1 MKNKN
6 YIYSNNIG
14 KKATA
19 LILTIAL
26 AGMGMCGCGLPG
38 KTAADVAMDTVT
50 EAFTDDDAAL
60 LSKLI
65 ATQVGTTDESVDKEE
80 SVYVV
85 ADANGASKEVIVSD
99 WLKNTSG
106 EKTIVDQSDLTDI
119 KNIKGDETFENDG
132 ENITWNADGS
142 SIYYQGTTDKELPV
156 SMNITYYL
164 DGQEMT
170 ADEIAGK
177 SGNVTIRF
185 DYTNNEKVETSV
197 DGKDTEVYV
206 PFTVM
211 STMILPTDKF
221 ANINVTNGKVMSEGN
236 NNIVMGL
243 AFPGLTES
251 LDLDKEELE
260 EKDISIPDYVEV
272 NAITS
277 DFQLD
282 MTLSVILSDALS
294 DIHLTDSIDLSEL
307 EDGMND
313 LTDATT
319 KLEDGSGALR
329 DGVQELSDKTG
340 EFSNGAK
347 ELYDGVVKYTDGVS
361 QIESGVNTLK
371 EGSGALSSGANELS
385 AGAATLN
392 EKVQAISLPSGSL
405 TEEQKNQISSAVA
418 ADPLLSA
425 GASQLSKGITQAAL
439 GSVASSINSSDS
451 IKAAASSVRPSF
463 DNMVAAGVMTSEQ
476 ADQLANGIA
485 SGILN
490 NVAGKVS
497 GAAESENSTAT
508 QACLDALTSAAQKGA
523 IDGAS
528 AAAGSAASYSGMIDQ
543 LKAATSQLA
552 DGAKKVADGAGQ
564 LDSGV
569 GTLQSGVNTLN
580 GNSAALVDGAS
591 KLYDG
596 TGKLTDGV
604 SELLT
609 GANDLNDG
617 MVRFDEEGISKLT
630 DAFDSDGKNVLDRL
644 DATMEAAKGYHTFT
658 SLADGQEGSV
668 KFIIRTGAVK

>member
-38 KTAADVAMDTVT
+38 KTAADAAMDTVT
-50 EAFTDDDAAL
+50 EAFTDDDATL
-60 LSKLI
+60 LSELI

-85 ADANGASKEVIVSD
+85 ADANGATKEVIVSD

-119 KNIKGDETFENDG
+119 KNIKGEETFENDG

-221 ANINVTNGKVMSEGN
+221 ADINVTNGKVMSEGN

-451 IKAAASSVRPSF
+451 IKAAASSVKLDKSSVTIGIGESFTVSSIIPSNAAAATRTYSSSNSSVVQMTRTNWVGVF
-463 DNMVAAGVMTSEQ
+463 KGVKAGTATVTVKLQNGKTATCKVTVKKAPTSVGLNKTTLNMKVGQTATLSAT
-476 ADQLANGIA
+476 IA
-485 SGILN
+485 SD
-490 NVAGKVS
+490 AGCATRTFRTSNASVVKMTKTNWTGTFKALKKGTAYVTVRTYNGKEKSCKV
-497 GAAESENSTAT
+497 
-508 QACLDALTSAAQKGA
+508 
-523 IDGAS
+523 
-528 AAAGSAASYSGMIDQ
+528 
-543 LKAATSQLA
+543 
-552 DGAKKVADGAGQ
+552 V
-564 LDSGV
+564 
-569 GTLQSGVNTLN
+569 
-580 GNSAALVDGAS
+580 
-591 KLYDG
+591 
-596 TGKLTDGV
+596 V
-604 SELLT
+604 S
-609 GANDLNDG
+609 
-617 MVRFDEEGISKLT
+617 
-630 DAFDSDGKNVLDRL
+630 
-644 DATMEAAKGYHTFT
+644 
-658 SLADGQEGSV
+658 
-668 KFIIRTGAVK
+668 